1 MDWRCQPFGNVR
13 LCLRIKAAAAK
24 RSPSQT
30 FRYREKRRCV
40 AAPKLAQS
48 RRERENDWRPTK
60 IYCLFSLLPYGLQ
73 ALRVSSGNPPTDPVV
88 VLVVATMGPI
98 SLSSSFSFFFP
109 LSVCLFFKLFYSIY
123 FFAFFLSSPLPSP
136 QVLSS
141 LSHTEREREREKKKI
156 KKRSPFFALKREWR
170 GSPVCRRPQRRD
182 APATDWWP
190 SRKTRPTN
198 HHHHHPT
205 KLRTS
210 SPSLFSLWTTNYT
223 HHPVRTPQKKKVQMA
238 FFYFETRKMV
248 NVSLAMDKKKKK
260 GLKETR

>member
-1 MDWRCQPFGNVR
+1 MVLFPPFAFLYCEGWQTIYGCNPSSCRAHAGAASAPKCFMDWRCQPFGNVR

-141 LSHTEREREREKKKI
+141 LSHTEREREREKKNKE
-156 KKRSPFFALKREWR
+156 KEPFFCIEKRMK
-170 GSPVCRRPQRRD
+170 G
-182 APATDWWP
+182 
-190 SRKTRPTN
+190 
-198 HHHHHPT
+198 
-205 KLRTS
+205 
-210 SPSLFSLWTTNYT
+210 
-223 HHPVRTPQKKKVQMA
+223 
-238 FFYFETRKMV
+238 
-248 NVSLAMDKKKKK
+248 VSCLS
-260 GLKETR
+260 